1 MNHQK
6 MQKAYLSTPKEFD
19 YHECH
24 RFLAR
29 SHRECLHDTSD
40 GKISKLLPVQN
51 QVVFFQIQE
60 STKGKLLLTFPQG
73 SIDQKTKTFCK
84 NYVTNWLDL
93 ERDLS
98 VFYRI
103 GKKDAILKPLVKRF
117 YGLRLI
123 GIPDLFEALSWAI
136 IGQQINLAFAYSL
149 KQRLVENYG
158 QKAVIDQKAYF
169 IFPEPATIA
178 SLSVDDLRP
187 LQFSQRKAEYLID
200 LAGLMHRGKLSK
212 MALSQVDIET
222 AKKQLTDIRGIGNW
236 TANYVVMKCLRH
248 PDAFPLEDA
257 GLHNA
262 LKKQLNRK
270 EKPTLSEIQTL
281 AENWKGWRAYAT
293 FYLWQS
299 LLE

>member
-1 MNHQK
+1 
-6 MQKAYLSTPKEFD
+6 MQKAYLSVPKEFD
-19 YHECH
+19 YQECH

-29 SHRECLHDTSD
+29 SPKECLHDTSD
-40 GKISKLLPVQN
+40 GKISKLLPINN
-51 QVVFFQIQE
+51 QLVFFQIQ
-60 STKGKLLLTFPQG
+60 STTKGKLLLTFPQG
-73 SIDQKTKTFCK
+73 AIDEKTKTFCK
-84 NYVTNWLDL
+84 KYVIDWLDL

-98 VFYRI
+98 IFYRL

-158 QKAVIDQKAYF
+158 QKSIQNQKAYF
-169 IFPEPATIA
+169 IFPEPKVIA
-178 SLSVDDLRP
+178 SLTVADLRP

-200 LAGLMHRGKLSK
+200 LAGLMHRGELSK
-212 MALSQVDIET
+212 KALSQVDVET

-262 LKKQLNRK
+262 LKKQLNRTA
-270 EKPTLSEIQTL
+270 KPSLSEIQTL